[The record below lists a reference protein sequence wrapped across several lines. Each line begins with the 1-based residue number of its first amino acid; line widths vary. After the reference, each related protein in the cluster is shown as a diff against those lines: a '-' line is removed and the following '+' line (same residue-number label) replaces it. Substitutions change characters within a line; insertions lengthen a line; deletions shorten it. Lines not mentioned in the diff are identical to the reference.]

1 MTSNFIPGKE
11 IHTFKT
17 KSGKEALI
25 RYPQWSDLPA
35 LTEYINTLSQEDTFI
50 TVFNKEVTYEEETDY
65 LSKLFKEMELN
76 KEVTLLC
83 FVDKELVAVSGFKQ
97 KNYNGSR
104 DDHVAEFGISVKNE
118 FRNAGIGFMM
128 ARTVIKE
135 GLSKVSGIKI
145 IRLNVFGGNEQ
156 AIHLYEK
163 LGFEEAG
170 RIPGGILFRDNYIDN
185 IFMYLEA
192 NKFSHNSSD

>member
-1 MTSNFIPGKE
+1 
-11 IHTFKT
+11 
-17 KSGKEALI
+17 
-25 RYPQWSDLPA
+25 
-35 LTEYINTLSQEDTFI
+35 
-50 TVFNKEVTYEEETDY
+50 
-65 LSKLFKEMELN
+65 
-76 KEVTLLC
+76 
-83 FVDKELVAVSGFKQ
+83 
-97 KNYNGSR
+97 
-104 DDHVAEFGISVKNE
+104 
-118 FRNAGIGFMM
+118 MM

-192 NKFSHNSSD
+192 NKFLHNSSD